1 MRYKGA
7 AFAAALTCGLVVTV
21 PSVAGAHSRA
31 KRDSGVAYVSVVR
44 QSGGKL
50 YAAGYARD
58 KLFGPIAITYVLKA
72 RSNPNQPGTIKITA
86 KKVTLYTRNGSLSG
100 KGSAKQTITST
111 STTITDGK
119 LALGRGAGG
128 QAGHSLVGTF
138 SGTFNTTTSVYTF
151 HYRAMYK

>member
-1 MRYKGA
+1 MRYRGV
-7 AFAAALTCGLVVTV
+7 AFAAALSCGLA
-21 PSVAGAHSRA
+21 VAGAPVAGA
-31 KRDSGVAYVSVVR
+31 KTGARSDSGVAFVSVVH

-58 KLFGPIAITYVLKA
+58 KLFGPISITYVLKV
-72 RSNPNQPGTIKITA
+72 RPNSNQPGTVTVVA
-86 KKVTLYTRNGSLSG
+86 KKVTLYTSNGSLSG
-100 KGSAKQTITST
+100 TGSAKETVTSD

-119 LALGRGAGG
+119 LTLRRGGGG

-151 HYRAMYK
+151 HYRASYK